1 MKDLYCWIALRF
13 AVGIGNVNYK
23 NLINHFGEP
32 DNVFKARPGELEKV
46 EGITARAIESIRN
59 FKPDRAID
67 KELDLIDKRAITVIT
82 LNDTAYPINLKN
94 IYDPPPLLYVRGAL
108 SSIDDTAFAIVGS
121 RNASEY
127 GMSATERISRDLA
140 LRGITIVSGMARGI
154 DSCAHQGA
162 LAARGRTIA
171 VLGSGI
177 DVIYPPENRQLY
189 ESITGHGAV
198 ISEFP
203 MGTKPNAY
211 NFPARNRIIS
221 GLSLGVL
228 VVEASLH
235 SGSLITAQ
243 LALEQGRD
251 VFAVPGNVLSY
262 KSKGTHKLLKDG
274 ARLVERAQDILEEIR
289 VNDSAAASR
298 EELPHKTVAL
308 SGDQQSVYQL
318 LQEEPLH
325 IDEISTKTGF
335 TSSRLSAL
343 LLELELSGLIQQLP
357 GTRFTKK

>member
-1 MKDLYCWIALRF
+1 
-13 AVGIGNVNYK
+13 
-23 NLINHFGEP
+23 
-32 DNVFKARPGELEKV
+32 
-46 EGITARAIESIRN
+46 
-59 FKPDRAID
+59 
-67 KELDLIDKRAITVIT
+67 
-82 LNDTAYPINLKN
+82 
-94 IYDPPPLLYVRGAL
+94 
-108 SSIDDTAFAIVGS
+108 
-121 RNASEY
+121 
-127 GMSATERISRDLA
+127 
-140 LRGITIVSGMARGI
+140 MARGI
-154 DSCAHQGA
+154 DSCAHDGA

-177 DVIYPPENRQLY
+177 DVIYPPENRRLY

-198 ISEFP
+198 VSEFS

-251 VFAVPGNVLSY
+251 VFAVPGNVHSY

-274 ARLVERAQDILEEIR
+274 ARLVESAQDILEEIR

-298 EELPHKTVAL
+298 EVLPNKTVVL
-308 SGDQQSVYQL
+308 SGELQSVYQQL
-318 LQEEPLH
+318 HEEPLH
-325 IDEISTKTGF
+325 MDELIAKTGF

-343 LLELELSGLIQQLP
+343 LLELELGNLIQQLP
-357 GTRFTKK
+357 GTRFIKK